1 MPQVKKERTNL
12 AEKYIR
18 KNTYR
23 LIKKTKILGI
33 KHDLKQSVIIE
44 KKISSSLK
52 TVDWKGF
59 EV

>member
-52 TVDWKGF
+52 TVD
-59 EV
+59 